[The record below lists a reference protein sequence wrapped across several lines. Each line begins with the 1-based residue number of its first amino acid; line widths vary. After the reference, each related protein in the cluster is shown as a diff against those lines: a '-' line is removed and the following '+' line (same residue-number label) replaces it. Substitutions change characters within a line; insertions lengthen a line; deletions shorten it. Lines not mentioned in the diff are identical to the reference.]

1 MKAGAAPRLPL
12 SHGRV
17 TLPGFRGVGKNLRA
31 RPASQNR
38 SLRSSMAR
46 SRIKAGG
53 PTRGR
58 LRVLKMGMGSGKILA
73 KGRVKKP
80 QRGKGRS

>member
-1 MKAGAAPRLPL
+1 
-12 SHGRV
+12 
-17 TLPGFRGVGKNLRA
+17 
-31 RPASQNR
+31 
-38 SLRSSMAR
+38 MAR
-46 SRIKAGG
+46 SRVKVGG

-80 QRGKGRS
+80 KRGKGPQLVMPANSAPTARGRTRRRRCP